1 MSASSTPRGVAGLEP
16 VANPTRRDAVINE
29 IKRGIVLGTI
39 RPGERLTES
48 SLSEALRVSRPTVR
62 EALNRIAQEGLLVQ
76 QPYRGLRVAEL
87 DTREILDV
95 AHVRVA
101 LDMQAMTEVL
111 ADETGAKME
120 AIRRAWEEYRPLA
133 VNQDPMVQHE
143 SHVAFHRRIWEA
155 AGNTFLMSLWPTT
168 EAHITICLAHD
179 QAARHDPERA
189 LRVHRELMEAF
200 ETGDLDTV
208 HAALVAHTVD
218 SAEQLIALIEQRES
232 GA

>member
-1 MSASSTPRGVAGLEP
+1 MSSTTPRGVAGLEP

-62 EALNRIAQEGLLVQ
+62 EALNWIAQEGLLVQ

-87 DTREILDV
+87 DPREILDV

-111 ADETGAKME
+111 ADESGAKMA

-133 VNQDPMVQHE
+133 DDRDPMVQHE

-155 AGNTFLMSLWPTT
+155 AGNTFLMNLWPAT
-168 EAHITICLAHD
+168 EAHITICLARD

-189 LRVHRELMEAF
+189 PRAHRALMDAF
-200 ETGDLDTV
+200 ETGDLETV
-208 HAALVAHTVD
+208 HAALVVHIID
-218 SAEQLIALIEQRES
+218 SAEQLVALIEQRES